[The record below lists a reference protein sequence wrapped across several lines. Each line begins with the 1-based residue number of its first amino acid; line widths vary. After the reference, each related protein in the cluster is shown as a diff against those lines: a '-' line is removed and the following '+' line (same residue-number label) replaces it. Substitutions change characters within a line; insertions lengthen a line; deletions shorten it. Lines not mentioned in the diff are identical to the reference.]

1 MNRITSSRILEKAT
15 QTNIEVM
22 WLLRRLTPDFKS
34 ISDFRK
40 DNKEAINLV
49 FKQFVALYK
58 EWDLFG
64 KKVVAVDDSKF
75 RASNSKKNN
84 FNTKSLNRKI
94 RIISRFLSSK
104 LRNASLSKSFST
116 PTVNPF
122 HVKI

>member
-1 MNRITSSRILEKAT
+1 MNKITSSRNLEKAT

-22 WLLRRLTPDFKS
+22 WLLRRLTPDYRT

-49 FKQFVALYK
+49 FKEFTLLCK

-64 KKVVAVDDSKF
+64 QEIIAVDGSKF

-84 FNTKSLNRKI
+84 FNSKNLDRKI
-94 RIISRFLSSK
+94 KYLDE
-104 LRNASLSKSFST
+104 
-116 PTVNPF
+116 
-122 HVKI
+122 KIQNI